1 MCDRL
6 WQARTLPN
14 RDEAYKDYTEN
25 WGEYTISRV
34 KVYKSGETD
43 KMKLIKRVTVT
54 LFATIR

>member
-14 RDEAYKDYTEN
+14 RDEAYKGYTEN

-54 LFATIR
+54 L